1 MAFLPALA
9 LAAGTGGAGY
19 LGGRLAQKLGD
30 LVGFKKGGS
39 LAPKAMSKALNSATV
54 KKTGTRIVKKKPVG
68 NTKTFSQS
76 IEKGCKTKANSN
88 EETQTKAQKAE
99 KII

>member
-1 MAFLPALA
+1 MAFLAPLA

-30 LVGFKKGGS
+30 LVGFQKGGS

-54 KKTGTRIVKKKPVG
+54 KKTGTRIVKKNQLVIPKHLANQLKKVAKRKPTVM
-68 NTKTFSQS
+68 KKPKQRHR
-76 IEKGCKTKANSN
+76 KRKK
-88 EETQTKAQKAE
+88 
-99 KII
+99 